1 VFKKGDRVR
10 LSEFGKITYCDR
22 PNNPHDEVGVVI
34 GVSRFP
40 PFFACWVMW
49 DCGGINAYDVVELE
63 HSDIPD
69 IPLEQ
74 MLKECLG

>member
-10 LSEFGKITYCDR
+10 LSEF
-22 PNNPHDEVGVVI
+22 
-34 GVSRFP
+34 
-40 PFFACWVMW
+40 